1 MGDQHDSLPPPSSHS
16 SVPLVHCVVGC
27 GWWMVW
33 MDRGPMVSWTSESEI
48 RIKFNMHMHMSK
60 CARACWTW
68 SSESEF
74 CHWVL
79 FPAVHPLRQR
89 QWPLPPPQQQHLIT
103 MMTTAAAAATTST
116 TPPHHT
122 TLTNSTD
129 KIALEL
135 KWYVLFLQQI
145 QFYVTNFLLI
155 PCHDDR
161 LWTSQTAGKAQNTDD
176 GDMGRGW
183 DNVPSLEWYVF
194 FKIKIKTLLT
204 TLQTCTTRTTM
215 AEWGDKKRWH
225 KMTIARRGAGKPV
238 SLPQTI
244 SPYRRIEYENDQCA
258 FSYSM
263 PFGV

>member
-1 MGDQHDSLPPPSSHS
+1 MDGVDGPRSNGELNFGIRNSNQVQHAH
-16 SVPLVHCVVGC
+16 
-27 GWWMVW
+27 
-33 MDRGPMVSWTSESEI
+33 
-48 RIKFNMHMHMSK
+48 
-60 CARACWTW
+60 ACWTW

-74 CHWVL
+74 HRRVL
-79 FPAVHPLRQR
+79 FSAVHP
-89 QWPLPPPQQQHLIT
+89 
-103 MMTTAAAAATTST
+103 TAAAAATTST

-155 PCHDDR
+155 PCHDNR
-161 LWTSQTAGKAQNTDD
+161 PWTSQTAGKAQNTDD

-183 DNVPSLEWYVF
+183 DNVLSLEWYVF
-194 FKIKIKTLLT
+194 FLKKIKTLLT
-204 TLQTCTTRTTM
+204 TLQTRTTRMTT
-215 AEWGDKKRWH
+215 AEWGDKKRWRE
-225 KMTIARRGAGKPV
+225 MTIAWRGAGKPV

-244 SPYRRIEYENDQCA
+244 SPYRHIEYENDQCV

-263 PFGV
+263 PLGV